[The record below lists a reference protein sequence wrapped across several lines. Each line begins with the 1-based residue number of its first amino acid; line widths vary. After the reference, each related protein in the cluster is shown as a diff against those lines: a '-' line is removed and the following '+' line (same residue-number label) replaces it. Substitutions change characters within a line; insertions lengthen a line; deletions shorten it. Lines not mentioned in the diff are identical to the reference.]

1 MIINMLVALET
12 YSSIEFVAHYQV
24 TTKHI
29 ITQIWKIVIYIFDDP
44 QQRAQL
50 CLNFFL
56 AQHHPIPNV
65 REFNYNRT
73 WHNIYLLIYAIR
85 KHFINMSHLR
95 FFGVISL
102 NVVNSEGH
110 VSPGKETKKATKRRK
125 LLLLF
130 SSAIL

>member
-1 MIINMLVALET
+1 
-12 YSSIEFVAHYQV
+12 
-24 TTKHI
+24 
-29 ITQIWKIVIYIFDDP
+29 
-44 QQRAQL
+44 
-50 CLNFFL
+50 
-56 AQHHPIPNV
+56 
-65 REFNYNRT
+65 
-73 WHNIYLLIYAIR
+73 
-85 KHFINMSHLR
+85 MSHLR